1 MRLIDWGEAHKIK
14 YYPNLAPAEY
24 TALIENQ
31 FKIIEMRDYM
41 KNHSW
46 LEEEATQKQIKQIKK
61 HKNLLIKIMQKKSY
75 KGINNFKIKKKY
87 SIIKRR

>member
-31 FKIIEMRDYM
+31 YKIIETKKAGLLFEKALYD
-41 KNHSW
+41 KNV
-46 LEEEATQKQIKQIKK
+46 LTAEEEKAFIEAVR
-61 HKNLLIKIMQKKSY
+61 KIIEQ
-75 KGINNFKIKKKY
+75 NPENQ
-87 SIIKRR
+87 